1 MKILYVTTIGLT
13 MTFFKE
19 LTRDLLDQ
27 GHTVDIMC
35 NEDAFSVPDCYRK
48 WKCKIYHHNCTR
60 SPFSPGNIRAIA
72 QIRKLVRDEQYDIVH
87 CHTPVAAL
95 CTRIACIGARKRG
108 TKVFYTAHG
117 FHFFKGAP
125 LKNWLLFYPVEKI
138 CSYFTDV
145 LITINREDYQMAQKR
160 LKACRVEYVPGVGV
174 DVEKFR
180 NTQVDKKQKR
190 AELGIPENATML
202 LSVGELNRN
211 KNQQVIIRALA
222 QLNNPDIHYA
232 VVGMGGQAE
241 ALKKLSEELGV
252 AQQVHFLGYREDV
265 AELCHTADIFCFPS
279 QREGL
284 GLAAVEA
291 MAAGLSVVA
300 ADNRGTREYMINE
313 ETGFVCQNNDVAS
326 FADAIHKL
334 QSDRRLRERIGE
346 ANKWKAE
353 NFDLSKVTLQM
364 KRIYG
369 SACQGSV
376 EQR

>member
-1 MKILYVTTIGLT
+1 MNILYVTTIGAT
-13 MTFFKE
+13 MDFFVE
-19 LTRDLLDQ
+19 YIGDLIKG
-27 GHTVDIMC
+27 GHTVDLAANVNERDVPQYFRSAGC
-35 NEDAFSVPDCYRK
+35 NVFPLSCS
-48 WKCKIYHHNCTR
+48 R
-60 SPFSPGNIRAIA
+60 SPLSTGNFRAIS
-72 QIRKLVRDEQYDIVH
+72 QIRKLVQGGQYDIVH
-87 CHTPVAAL
+87 CHTPVAAM

-353 NFDLSKVTLQM
+353 DFDLSKVTLQM